1 MNTKI
6 SIHQPK
12 PQKLIILLSIIII
25 ALPFFVDLFFRGTSY
40 GVISDNMKEVTK
52 KFQGLFE
59 EETRKSF
66 LRIMNNINT
75 LKLMVLIVICVYNF
89 SNVYKSFIL
98 FMIITVGNVV
108 AAYIKFI
115 YVQEP
120 PYYHENDIK
129 VYYCGLG
136 WGLPATQILIS
147 TTFYLA
153 LWKIICLRVKQMV
166 IQTVLLVFIIIFILL
181 LGFSTIVEGSFFFNQ
196 VLFSMLLGTGIYL
209 LIFEGIRINLTDGK
223 QFFNLIRRKIWIY
236 FFIEVVLI
244 LPLLILFLIDIIKDP
259 PKDEKEPYTYHVCK
273 GELEEQAYF
282 NATNLTEP
290 KDIRNFSYET
300 SFLLLAFFLPS
311 FFCVIAVKMELRYMF
326 KDVYENWFQF
336 NFSNEDTS
344 LESDE
349 ASLMASISIT
359 KDTKWN
365 NTKWTYSIVRLIVLL
380 IMWGVA
386 SIPYIFISESH
397 SLAVV
402 FFGKIT
408 LSFSLFA
415 LGGFFGFKFLF
426 LKTTCINGTL
436 LSMIQEK

>member
-40 GVISDNMKEVTK
+40 GVISDNMKDVTK
-52 KFQGLFE
+52 KFQSLFE

-166 IQTVLLVFIIIFILL
+166 IQIVLLVFFIIFILL

-259 PKDEKEPYTYHVCK
+259 PKDENKPYTYYVCK
-273 GELEEQAYF
+273 GELEEQAYL

-365 NTKWTYSIVRLIVLL
+365 NTKWTYSIVRLVVLL

-386 SIPYIFISESH
+386 SIPYIFISESN
-397 SLAVV
+397 SLVVV